1 MEDDGVGILI
11 RKTFV
16 PADNLI
22 SALQVERARVV
33 SEQLRVTYNDW
44 LTDVALFF
52 FSHGLEHHLRT
63 DSRRVAHGDA
73 DPRSR
78 AGSAG
83 IRRTL
88 KLIIHRSKRTAHRQ
102 TLCPPVRPER
112 LTFDDGRHCVFNAP
126 LNSLF
131 SFVNVFYIAL
141 EN

>member
-1 MEDDGVGILI
+1 MEDDGVGIPI

-33 SEQLRVTYNDW
+33 SEQLCVTYNDW
-44 LTDVALFF
+44 LTDVAHFF

-73 DPRSR
+73 NPRSR
-78 AGSAG
+78 AGSAR

-88 KLIIHRSKRTAHRQ
+88 RLIIHRSKRSGAPANTLPTCSPGETKIRRRQ
-102 TLCPPVRPER
+102 ALR
-112 LTFDDGRHCVFNAP
+112 LQR
-126 LNSLF
+126 
-131 SFVNVFYIAL
+131 AL
-141 EN
+141 ELALQLCKCILYCA